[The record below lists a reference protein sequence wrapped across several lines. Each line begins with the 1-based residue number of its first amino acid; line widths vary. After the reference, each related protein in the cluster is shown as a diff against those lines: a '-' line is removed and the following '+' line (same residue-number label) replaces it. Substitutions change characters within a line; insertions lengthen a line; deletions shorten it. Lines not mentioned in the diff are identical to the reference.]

1 MKTLDI
7 CSRQVIVAE
16 ASTPLIEVAKLM
28 RKSHVGAVVIVDGPT
43 TKRPVGIVTDRDI
56 VVEVVAAGQ
65 DARALTAGEVMS
77 DTLATTSAEDD
88 MHWSLKI
95 MRDHGVRR
103 LPVVNERGAMVG
115 IVALDD
121 LLKAYASTLHDV
133 AQAIGTERVVESAL
147 RA

>member
-7 CSRQVIVAE
+7 CSKQVVTAE
-16 ASTPLIEVAKLM
+16 TSAPLIEVAKLM
-28 RKSHVGAVVIVDGPT
+28 RKNHVGAVVIVDGAAT
-43 TKRPVGIVTDRDI
+43 RRPVGMVTDRDI

-77 DTLATTSAEDD
+77 DTLATTSADDD

-103 LPVVNERGAMVG
+103 LPVVNDGGAMVG

-133 AQAIGTERVVESAL
+133 AQALGTERVVETAL

>member
-28 RKSHVGAVVIVDGPT
+28 RKSHVGAVVVVDGPT
-43 TKRPVGIVTDRDI
+43 TRRPVGIVTDRDI

-77 DTLATTSAEDD
+77 DTLATTSSEDD